1 MATCLEQVRTKGKRV
16 RHELGKER
24 DGRMGPVPKELWI
37 LLGVKAGS
45 AGGSECRS
53 DVIGFML

>member
-1 MATCLEQVRTKGKRV
+1 MATCLEQARSKGKRV

-24 DGRMGPVPKELWI
+24 DGRMGPVLKELWI

-45 AGGSECRS
+45 VGGSEWRS
-53 DVIGFML
+53 DVVGFML